1 MAMAGHKKVRLLGLA
16 TAGAL
21 ATPLVAVIAVPR
33 LRLESLLI
41 ATLPCLA
48 IGCLLATYWLIRVR
62 VAISAAVER
71 LESASRGDLAAPI
84 PPESTAV
91 TPRLAYAIDTLLAR
105 LRDDL
110 SQANDSAARDALTGL
125 ASRAHFLREAEETIA
140 RMPAD
145 GAAALFFVDLDRF
158 KAINDTRGHAC
169 GDRLLAKVADR
180 LRAITST
187 VCPDGSLIGRLAGDE
202 FTLMCPTL
210 DDDATIDTIGQAILT
225 TLEAPFAI
233 DGASIAVGASV
244 GVACYPDHGVTL
256 RDLMAAADAAMYH
269 SKAGGRARVSR
280 YDAKLASELDERNR
294 LDRELRAAVRHEQFA
309 LAFQPQIALADG
321 ALLVSEALLRWRH
334 PTQGLRPAAEF
345 LSRAEITGQMG
356 AISDWVAHH
365 AAITAARWHRE
376 GRAGRLALNVGRQ
389 QVDDTTFLARLM
401 EAFADARAP
410 LERLE
415 VELPESVAMSCSPA
429 ALAML
434 ATLRRAGARI
444 TIDDFGIGESNV
456 QRLRALPVD
465 RIKLDRVLVRDVA
478 VDHGA
483 RTILHALVGLVH
495 GLGCDAVAEGV
506 ETDAQIDVL
515 RVMGCDAVQGYA
527 IARPMEDE
535 ALARWIGVNAARAR
549 A

>member
-1 MAMAGHKKVRLLGLA
+1 MVIAGHRKLTLLGLGMT
-16 TAGAL
+16 TAL
-21 ATPLVAVIAVPR
+21 VLPLVAAIAMPDHR
-33 LRLESLLI
+33 LDHMLI
-41 ATLPCLA
+41 ATLPFMAVGWLM
-48 IGCLLATYWLIRVR
+48 TVYWLVRVR
-62 VAISAAVER
+62 SGISALVARVET
-71 LESASRGDLAAPI
+71 AAGGDLTTPI
-84 PPESTAV
+84 PAEAAAI
-91 TPRLAYAIDTLLAR
+91 TPKLAYAIDTLFAR

-110 SQANDSAARDALTGL
+110 SQANDSAARDPLTGL
-125 ASRAHFLREAEETIA
+125 ASRSHFLREVDEMIE
-140 RMPAD
+140 RMPGD
-145 GAAALFFVDLDRF
+145 GGAALFFVDLDRF

-210 DDDATIDTIGQAILT
+210 DDDATIDTIGQAILS

-244 GVACYPDHGVTL
+244 GVARYPDHGATL

-269 SKAGGRARVSR
+269 SKAGGRGRVSQ
-280 YDAKLASELDERNR
+280 YDAKLASELDDRNR
-294 LDRELRAAVRHEQFA
+294 LDRELRAAVRQEQFA

-365 AAITAARWHRE
+365 AADTAARWHRE

-389 QVDDTTFLARLM
+389 QVDDTEFLTRLM
-401 EAFADARAP
+401 EAFLEARAP
-410 LERLE
+410 LARLE
-415 VELPESVAMSCSPA
+415 VELPESVAMSCSRA
-429 ALAML
+429 ALDML

-515 RVMGCDAVQGYA
+515 RVMGCDAIQGYA
-527 IARPMEDE
+527 VARPMEDE
-535 ALARWIGVNAARAR
+535 ALARWIGLNAARAR